1 MNDQTRFRTLH
12 LGLLFASLSLITA
25 ACASSGVGQ
34 DAPTATAP
42 AAIIAAENTP
52 TSPPPT
58 ATAPQPTTTATATA
72 TPTPTQPTPTPLPL
86 ITATPPPTPDIIGLD
101 NTLVLYTALTAIR
114 PTDDPLTYWDPYYGF
129 KTWPPL
135 PFVDPT
141 VFDTHYG
148 KRAQMS
154 EISMFFFD
162 HRAQASPD
170 GRYVLVPGLP
180 SYPGYGV
187 EGTGTWLLDLA
198 AEEARQLLP
207 DGVIATWSPAS
218 DAITYVAGT
227 TLYTLSTTAGAT
239 PQPLFEEPNL
249 WPLYAKW
256 SPDGR
261 WIAAMSGVQDEATG
275 DVTFTYWLVP
285 PDGGPARQFAR
296 RVSLVGEF
304 NATEMSWSA
313 DGQFLLAHN
322 FVYDLE
328 GNQLLPTETGGLT
341 WLPDRTQLLQRG
353 NGLRFLNVAGEDVDF
368 VEQSADQWP
377 IEWAFSRDG
386 RRLAFSLSPTDGGI
400 PLAIHEVEN
409 GQTEIVGVIP
419 DAFYVFEL
427 HWSGEDA
434 TLLVTADHGE
444 ARYDIWTLPTAPNS
458 TAERLIADA
467 ILIEAVPSP

>member
-58 ATAPQPTTTATATA
+58 ATAPQPTATSTTAPPTATSTTTPPTA
-72 TPTPTQPTPTPLPL
+72 TPAPAPTLPPRV
-86 ITATPPPTPDIIGLD
+86 A
-101 NTLVLYTALTAIR
+101 NTLLLYTTAVA
-114 PTDDPLTYWDPYYGF
+114 DPSGQAYWAF
-129 KTWPPL
+129 RTLPPL
-135 PFVDPT
+135 PQLNAAI
-141 VFDTHYG
+141 FDTLYG
-148 KRAQMS
+148 PRDNLNDF
-154 EISMFFFD
+154 SMFLANF
-162 HRAQASPD
+162 RPQLSPD
-170 GRYVLVPGLP
+170 GQSLLVPGLA
-180 SYPGYGV
+180 SYPEYDV
-187 EGTGTWLLDLA
+187 AGTGTWLIDLTTGA
-198 AEEARQLLP
+198 ARQLLP